1 MERSEAL
8 EQLRALEH
16 GIRIKAVETD
26 FDCIGVDTPE
36 DLERVRDARAE
47 TRWRRNLSAARH
59 APVSPR
65 ERTMQD
71 HTAKS
76 SNDGRERPVKYIFVT
91 GGVVSSLGKGLAAAS
106 IGALLE
112 GHGYKVA
119 LQKFDPYINVDP
131 GTMSPYQHGEVY
143 VTDDGAETDLDLGHY
158 ERFTNQVTTR
168 NNNWTTGKIYLSV
181 IQKERRGDYLGRT
194 VQVIPHITNEIKDS
208 IRAVAKDVDVVLVE
222 IGGTVGD
229 IESLPFVEAIRQLRQ
244 DVGRENTL
252 YIHLTLVPFIG
263 AAGELKTKPTQHSVR
278 DLRAIGI
285 QPDILLCRTDRFLDQ
300 DIKRK
305 IALFCD
311 VDEEAVITAKDV
323 SSIYEVP
330 LVLAAE
336 GLDRIVLNRLHLP
349 QTEARMDAWIDL
361 VDRIKNP
368 SDEITIHVV
377 GKYVGYEDSYKSL
390 NEALYHGGFKH
401 RLRINIR
408 WVEAEALEQPGGEQ
422 LLDGANGILVP
433 GGFGDRG
440 TRGMMRAAEVARE
453 RGIPFFGICYGFQ
466 WAAVE
471 YARHVCGLSQADSTE
486 CAPDT
491 PHNIIYKLRDLLG
504 VDDLGGTMRL
514 GSYDC
519 KLTPGSLR
527 PAALRRGRDQ
537 RAPSPSLRVQLPV
550 RTGARRQGAAD
561 CRTIA
566 RRQVRRDRRAALAS
580 RGTWRCSS
588 TPSSSRSR
596 CGRTRC
602 SPAS

>member
-1 MERSEAL
+1 M
-8 EQLRALEH
+8 
-16 GIRIKAVETD
+16 
-26 FDCIGVDTPE
+26 VD
-36 DLERVRDARAE
+36 
-47 TRWRRNLSAARH
+47 S
-59 APVSPR
+59 
-65 ERTMQD
+65 
-71 HTAKS
+71 
-76 SNDGRERPVKYIFVT
+76 GRPVKYILVT

-112 GHGYKVA
+112 GHGYTVA

-158 ERFTNQVTTR
+158 ERFTNQITSR

-208 IRAVAKDVDVVLVE
+208 IRAVAKNVDIVLVE

-229 IESLPFVEAIRQLRQ
+229 IESQPFLEAIRQLRQ

-278 DLRAIGI
+278 DLRSIGI

-330 LVLAAE
+330 LVLAKE
-336 GLDRIVLNRLHLP
+336 GLDRILLDRLHLP
-349 QTEARMDAWIDL
+349 RTEARMDAWVDL
-361 VDRIKNP
+361 VDRIRNP
-368 SDEITIHVV
+368 SGEVTIHVV

-390 NEALYHGGFKH
+390 NEALYHGGFNH
-401 RLRINIR
+401 RLRVNIR

-422 LLDGANGILVP
+422 LLDGAHGILVP

-440 TRGMMRAAEVARE
+440 TRGMMRAAEIARE
-453 RGIPFFGICYGFQ
+453 RNIPYFGICYGFQ

-471 YARHVCGLSQADSTE
+471 YARHVCGLADADSTE
-486 CAPDT
+486 CSPDT
-491 PHNIIYKLRDLLG
+491 SIKLIYKLRDLLG

-514 GSYDC
+514 GSYAC
-519 KLTPGSLR
+519 ELKAGSKARELYGEAVIHERHRHRYEFNCLYERALTEKGLEIVGRSLDGKFVEIIELPTHPWYVAVQFHPEFKSKPLKPHPLFAGFVEASYRHAREVR
-527 PAALRRGRDQ
+527 PHAA
-537 RAPSPSLRVQLPV
+537 
-550 RTGARRQGAAD
+550 
-561 CRTIA
+561 
-566 RRQVRRDRRAALAS
+566 AS
-580 RGTWRCSS
+580 VVG
-588 TPSSSRSR
+588 
-596 CGRTRC
+596 
-602 SPAS
+602 

>member
-1 MERSEAL
+1 MA
-8 EQLRALEH
+8 QH
-16 GIRIKAVETD
+16 MD
-26 FDCIGVDTPE
+26 P
-36 DLERVRDARAE
+36 
-47 TRWRRNLSAARH
+47 
-59 APVSPR
+59 
-65 ERTMQD
+65 
-71 HTAKS
+71 AKQ
-76 SNDGRERPVKYIFVT
+76 NEPGPRPVKYIFIT

-158 ERFTNQVTTR
+158 ERFTNQITTR

-208 IRAVAKDVDVVLVE
+208 IRAVARDVDIVLVE

-244 DVGRENTL
+244 DVGRDNTL

-300 DIKRK
+300 DIKQK

-349 QTEARMDAWIDL
+349 QTEARMQAWSDL

-401 RLRINIR
+401 RLRVNIR

-422 LLDGANGILVP
+422 LLDGASGILVP

-440 TRGMMRAAEVARE
+440 TRGMMRAAEIARE
-453 RGIPFFGICYGFQ
+453 RGIPYFGICYGFQ

-471 YARHVCGLSQADSTE
+471 YARHVCGMTQADSTE

-491 PHNIIYKLRDLLG
+491 PQNVIYKLRDLLG

-514 GSYDC
+514 GSYAC
-519 KLTPGSLR
+519 ELKPGSRAQQLYGASVIHER
-527 PAALRRGRDQ
+527 HRHRYEFNCLFEKALTDQGLQIVGRSLDGKFVEIIEL
-537 RAPSPSLRVQLPV
+537 PSHPWYVAVQFHPEFKSKPLSPHPLFAGFV
-550 RTGARRQGAAD
+550 QASYERKLLGRQHA
-561 CRTIA
+561 T
-566 RRQVRRDRRAALAS
+566 AS
-580 RGTWRCSS
+580 VVG
-588 TPSSSRSR
+588 
-596 CGRTRC
+596 
-602 SPAS
+602 